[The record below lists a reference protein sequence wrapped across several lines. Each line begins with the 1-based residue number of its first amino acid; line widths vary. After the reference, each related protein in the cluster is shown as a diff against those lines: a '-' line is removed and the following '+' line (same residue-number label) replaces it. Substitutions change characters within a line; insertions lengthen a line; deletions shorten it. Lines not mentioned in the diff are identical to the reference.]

1 MELATRITSNP
12 AQCGGRPCVRGMRVR
27 VSDVLELFG
36 AGLTATEI
44 LEELPY
50 LEYADL
56 EACMAYAAREIDHPV
71 LVSA

>member
-12 AQCGGRPCVRGMRVR
+12 TQCRGRPCVRGMRVR
-27 VSDVLELFG
+27 VSDVLDLFG

-56 EACMAYAAREIDHPV
+56 EACMSYAAREVDHPV
-71 LVSA
+71 LISA